1 MIYTLTLSPSIDYY
15 LILDELK
22 KGTINRS
29 QTEYIRIGGKGFNV
43 SKVLKELDIESIPVL
58 LTAGFTK
65 DKILEDLNNNSFK
78 YYNIEVNGINRI
90 NVKIQAEEETAIN
103 TNGLFIND
111 SHIDLIVEYLK
122 NLTKDDYLVISG
134 SIPSGVRR
142 DIYEYIISKLD
153 YENLNIIV
161 DAEKELLLNTLK
173 YKPLLVKPNKE
184 ELEHLCNKKLKTI
197 DDIYKEGCKLVKL
210 GAKNVIVSLGKKGL
224 LYISS
229 SLEKIYLESI
239 TSNVISTVGAGDSL
253 VAGFLAGH
261 SQNKETLDCLKLGLA
276 CASATVESMYLARK
290 DDINRKLKQI
300 K

>member
-15 LILDELK
+15 VLLDNLK
-22 KGTINRS
+22 VGKINRS
-29 QTEYIRIGGKGFNV
+29 KTEYLRVGGKGINV
-43 SKVLKELDIESIPVL
+43 SKVLKEFDIESIPVL

-78 YYNIEVNGINRI
+78 YHNIEVNGINRI

-111 SHIDLIVEYLK
+111 SHIDLIVDYLK

-142 DIYEYIISKLD
+142 DVYEYIISKLD

-161 DAEKELLLNTLK
+161 DAEKDLLLNTLK
-173 YKPLLVKPNKE
+173 YKPFLVKPNKE
-184 ELEHLCNKKLKTI
+184 ELEQLCNKKLKSI
-197 DDIYKEGCKLVKL
+197 NDIYNEGCKLIKL
-210 GAKNVIVSLGKKGL
+210 GAKNVIVSLGEMGL

-229 SLEKIYLESI
+229 NFEKIYLPSI
-239 TSNVISTVGAGDSL
+239 DVNVINTVGAGDSL
-253 VAGFLAGH
+253 IAGFLAGH
-261 SQNKETLDCLKLGLA
+261 FLNKNIEECLKLGLA
-276 CASATVESMYLARK
+276 SASATVESAYLARK
-290 DDINRKLKQI
+290 DDINRKLKLI